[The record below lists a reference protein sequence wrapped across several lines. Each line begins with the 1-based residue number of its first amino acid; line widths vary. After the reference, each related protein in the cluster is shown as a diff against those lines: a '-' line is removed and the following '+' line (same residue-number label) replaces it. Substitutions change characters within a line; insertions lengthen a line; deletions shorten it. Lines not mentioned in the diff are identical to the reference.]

1 MVVQEFLDRMSKMEV
16 LTYVGLDDWFDRLN
30 FLITVWLLLLM
41 STVTTVKT
49 YFLQPIICYIP
60 NIVGSHEGQ
69 AAYITNYCYTEGTYN
84 VPLAEFKVDN
94 ENPRWMEAYK
104 DKKIYYYQWLPFVL
118 GLQGVLCYAPR
129 IVWYLFINNRSGT
142 DLTQLV
148 RQTVELQKA
157 EGDRREKLMK
167 HLCRQIELW
176 IRGNMPIH
184 KYGKCKTVRDFV
196 LNWAPGLLW
205 SKRLGTWLIIV
216 YLLVKL
222 FYICNAAGQ
231 LVLMT
236 RLLQLT
242 ELPENKNSS
251 LLRITSTFGA
261 DLLRDLLQGRDW
273 QNTGVFPRSGCCA
286 IETRQASSSQFIFA
300 QCALPVNMIHEKL
313 YIFLWFWFVFLL
325 LMNVL
330 SVPLWLFRF
339 CSAYGRSST
348 VIKHLRLSGAV
359 SKEKS
364 GSIDAGLE
372 FCREFL
378 RFDGVFLVHMLVLNA
393 GEVVVTDMCTELF
406 SIYNASYREQ
416 LDEVVSEAGSA
427 GRRHR
432 HRNENGRLPPNLPSD
447 PQLMPL
453 VAKCNS
459 SSSLNRRN
467 GQRRGLQTL
476 SEDVAEAQTPSS
488 PGADLRLPTAPPAE
502 CSATTAQPTRQ
513 STGNNSTINKTIYRQ
528 QQHKKQDNLQATTA
542 QPTRQSTG
550 NNSTTNKTIYRQQQH
565 NQQDNLQATTVQPTR
580 QSTGNNSTTN
590 KTIYRQQQH
599 NQQDNLQATTAQP
612 TRQFTG
618 NNSTTNKTIY
628 RQQQHN
634 QQDNLQATTAQETRQ
649 STGNNSTTNKT
660 IYRQQQ
666 HNQQDNLQATTAQST
681 RQSTGN
687 NSTTNKT
694 IYKQQ
699 QHNQQDN
706 LQATTAQPTRQSTGN
721 NSKNNKTI
729 YRQQQQ
735 KQQDNLQATT
745 ATNKTIYRQQQ
756 HNQQDNLQATTAQP
770 TRQSTGNNST
780 SNKTIYRQQQHK
792 QQDNLQATTAQP
804 TRQSTGNNSKNN
816 KTIYRQ
822 QQHKQQDNLQAT
834 TAQATRQS
842 TGNNSTSN
850 KTIYRQQQHKRS
862 NLWKMTIIKTTNKFK
877 YKKGHPAVRRNLVPG
892 GTRGAAPSQRLQ
904 LGHGHRL
911 LFSVPPPASATAF
924 AFAAAA
930 AKLQQ
935 PAGQQ
940 AGELLAEFPA
950 EQIVRHN
957 VDGGVQHHQQVG
969 HLVEGEHRHADRAV
983 GVHRPDAPEHVRHRG
998 GDLAGEEQADD
1009 SDQHQVGVA
1018 TTPLAGVDLT
1028 AAAAGAADLQDQ
1040 EDVHDGDAD
1049 EGQSHHQQQ
1058 PRGEVLLAVQPA
1070 GRIAEA
1076 LQGVIQPEPVG
1087 PVVPEDHLFE
1097 GARQRI
1103 DAGSGEDGA
1112 DHAVDDSAA
1121 ATTLG
1126 DERVANHHVA
1136 VDGEGQ
1142 ETEDVFVRKVSSDMS
1157 STMVSATDSAIRY
1170 RLVLL
1175 LRMDFLDSTT
1185 RERQLASTPRQQMA
1199 VPAQPNM

>member
-502 CSATTAQPTRQ
+502 CS
-513 STGNNSTINKTIYRQ
+513 
-528 QQHKKQDNLQATTA
+528 
-542 QPTRQSTG
+542 
-550 NNSTTNKTIYRQQQH
+550 
-565 NQQDNLQATTVQPTR
+565 V
-580 QSTGNNSTTN
+580 
-590 KTIYRQQQH
+590 
-599 NQQDNLQATTAQP
+599 
-612 TRQFTG
+612 
-618 NNSTTNKTIY
+618 
-628 RQQQHN
+628 
-634 QQDNLQATTAQETRQ
+634 
-649 STGNNSTTNKT
+649 
-660 IYRQQQ
+660 
-666 HNQQDNLQATTAQST
+666 
-681 RQSTGN
+681 
-687 NSTTNKT
+687 
-694 IYKQQ
+694 
-699 QHNQQDN
+699 
-706 LQATTAQPTRQSTGN
+706 
-721 NSKNNKTI
+721 
-729 YRQQQQ
+729 
-735 KQQDNLQATT
+735 
-745 ATNKTIYRQQQ
+745 
-756 HNQQDNLQATTAQP
+756 
-770 TRQSTGNNST
+770 
-780 SNKTIYRQQQHK
+780 
-792 QQDNLQATTAQP
+792 
-804 TRQSTGNNSKNN
+804 
-816 KTIYRQ
+816 
-822 QQHKQQDNLQAT
+822 
-834 TAQATRQS
+834 
-842 TGNNSTSN
+842 
-850 KTIYRQQQHKRS
+850 
-862 NLWKMTIIKTTNKFK
+862 
-877 YKKGHPAVRRNLVPG
+877 
-892 GTRGAAPSQRLQ
+892 
-904 LGHGHRL
+904 
-911 LFSVPPPASATAF
+911 
-924 AFAAAA
+924 
-930 AKLQQ
+930 
-935 PAGQQ
+935 
-940 AGELLAEFPA
+940 
-950 EQIVRHN
+950 
-957 VDGGVQHHQQVG
+957 
-969 HLVEGEHRHADRAV
+969 
-983 GVHRPDAPEHVRHRG
+983 
-998 GDLAGEEQADD
+998 
-1009 SDQHQVGVA
+1009 
-1018 TTPLAGVDLT
+1018 
-1028 AAAAGAADLQDQ
+1028 
-1040 EDVHDGDAD
+1040 
-1049 EGQSHHQQQ
+1049 
-1058 PRGEVLLAVQPA
+1058 
-1070 GRIAEA
+1070 
-1076 LQGVIQPEPVG
+1076 
-1087 PVVPEDHLFE
+1087 
-1097 GARQRI
+1097 
-1103 DAGSGEDGA
+1103 
-1112 DHAVDDSAA
+1112 
-1121 ATTLG
+1121 
-1126 DERVANHHVA
+1126 
-1136 VDGEGQ
+1136 
-1142 ETEDVFVRKVSSDMS
+1142 
-1157 STMVSATDSAIRY
+1157 
-1170 RLVLL
+1170 
-1175 LRMDFLDSTT
+1175 
-1185 RERQLASTPRQQMA
+1185 
-1199 VPAQPNM
+1199 